1 MSFHKELGD
10 SFNIINKRENSEKKL
25 KSKLNDVIKE
35 NTELKN
41 QLVDNKNIEE
51 KMKNLID
58 ENKKNQNI
66 NAIIMKDN
74 QQLAKKLKDFQDY
87 RNTNLIVQNQSSL
100 DLTQKELIEIDELIK
115 NNEIYRN
122 KLKAIYLSK
131 ILDKKI
137 SRNKYF
143 NIHVLLNKF
152 NLI

>member
-1 MSFHKELGD
+1 M
-10 SFNIINKRENSEKKL
+10 
-25 KSKLNDVIKE
+25 NDVIKE

-87 RNTNLIVQNQSSL
+87 RNTNLIVQNQNSL

-115 NNEIYRN
+115 NNDNSLIKKSTEI
-122 KLKAIYLSK
+122 
-131 ILDKKI
+131 
-137 SRNKYF
+137 
-143 NIHVLLNKF
+143 NI
-152 NLI
+152 